1 MAVIKVTKR
10 KGFKLQKPNAPK
22 GDFQEIVK
30 NKFVFASY
38 LICTKIT

>member
-10 KGFKLQKPNAPK
+10 KGFKIQKPNAPK
-22 GDFQEIVK
+22 GDFQDIVK
-30 NKFVFASY
+30 NKFASY